1 MFGEG
6 KEILYNIGQTRPVD
20 FNIDP
25 QPVDIGFDL
34 QSEAPSFLIEHLA
47 RRFHAIT
54 LEAEPIGLNSPDWE
68 KPISMRFT
76 LTLGAVTTSGNR
88 YHRGVGNGTALFK
101 RRQRCDGAYHSLE
114 TQG

>member
-54 LEAEPIGLNSPDWE
+54 LGSGTDRIELSRLGETDIDALYAHFGCDYIPATAITGASATVPLFSTSPAVRRPI
-68 KPISMRFT
+68 IT
-76 LTLGAVTTSGNR
+76 
-88 YHRGVGNGTALFK
+88 
-101 RRQRCDGAYHSLE
+101 
-114 TQG
+114 